1 MHTVLQHLC
10 LLGKLQQIDCLDF
23 GTDGKRK
30 RAPIPVFVPRQK
42 RAALEANGDKSKGS
56 DAADAPE
63 REAKLARTESND
75 KRSVFERLKSGSGK
89 VRTFSHWLQCLI
101 CIVQWLVLT
110 RVLCFAWSEA
120 GMLLGLSIIPTD
132 MNLAASSA
140 LLAGV
145 SHDIQKKLFS
155 FQRQNV
161 KVEGLKF
168 LFLCNL

>member
-1 MHTVLQHLC
+1 M
-10 LLGKLQQIDCLDF
+10 
-23 GTDGKRK
+23 
-30 RAPIPVFVPRQK
+30 FVPRQK
-42 RAALEANGDKSKGS
+42 RATLEANGDKSKGS

-89 VRTFSHWLQCLI
+89 VRTFSHWLQFLI

-110 RVLCFAWSEA
+110 KASKARAREVLYFAWLEA